1 MEGRSFFPSFF
12 VSQPPPLA
20 RPPSSPLVRERAASA
35 ATWCERSARGLTT
48 TKSRISRRERG
59 ESLFALLRSRP
70 PRRLGPRPPFL
81 SSSRPQ
87 SPLFSISLDFFLRA
101 GAAREAESGR
111 ERGRE
116 CERRTRERDLTR
128 RRRGD
133 AAFAVLELIL
143 FLFLLFGCEPF
154 F

>member
-1 MEGRSFFPSFF
+1 MDGRSFFPSFF

-20 RPPSSPLVRERAASA
+20 RPPSSPLVRERAPSA

-87 SPLFSISLDFFLRA
+87 SPLFSISLDFFLFFC
-101 GAAREAESGR
+101 AARPPQRALILFPTKKNTKHETK
-111 ERGRE
+111 
-116 CERRTRERDLTR
+116 TRNRNR
-128 RRRGD
+128 RRRLPH
-133 AAFAVLELIL
+133 VSETITSQ
-143 FLFLLFGCEPF
+143 
-154 F
+154 